1 MFPHLIVVTHNV
13 VPGVSGRMIDWWFGY
28 VTTTEQYKR
37 WHPLDHEYSE
47 WAGPHGNST
56 YIGGNHLVYERIGG
70 TLQQLRIN
78 FRSPAAYFG
87 NDSPTAFKAAN
98 VSTAVVG
105 RVGFWAGKGKGTSG
119 MNVGHLMHLVHEE
132 PDGVRMRSRFWLGDV
147 EGLPLGKGIRSAVIP
162 MNLVTGLVKHATEE
176 MGYLKGFLPDLYR
189 QENKIGP
196 KKRGEP
202 DVIPWSEG

>member
-87 NDSPTAFKAAN
+87 NDYPTAFKAAN
-98 VSTAVVG
+98 VSTAV
-105 RVGFWAGKGKGTSG
+105 
-119 MNVGHLMHLVHEE
+119 
-132 PDGVRMRSRFWLGDV
+132 
-147 EGLPLGKGIRSAVIP
+147 
-162 MNLVTGLVKHATEE
+162 
-176 MGYLKGFLPDLYR
+176 
-189 QENKIGP
+189 
-196 KKRGEP
+196 
-202 DVIPWSEG
+202 